1 MLNEREERIS
11 ETHILRQ
18 DCESYKFMDEIGAA
32 QSLRTEKRTGLEIEI
47 FLHHRTA
54 VLLPHPFQFG
64 KIFLGHHT
72 TALMGTTL
80 AGGGVTMS
88 RSLLAQR
95 SNASRFSASY
105 RWTS

>member
-18 DCESYKFMDEIGAA
+18 GCKSYKFMDEIGAA
-32 QSLRTEKRTGLEIEI
+32 QSLRTGKRTRLEIEI
-47 FLHHRTA
+47 FLQHGTA
-54 VLLPHPFQFG
+54 VPLPHPLQFG

-80 AGGGVTMS
+80 AGGGSMIA
-88 RSLLAQR
+88 RSLDAQR
-95 SNASRFSASY
+95 SNASRFSA
-105 RWTS
+105 